1 MGFREVGRA
10 DRETGSHWALPS
22 LSVFCTVYIVDEY
35 FCEFS
40 TCFYIECLFC
50 RFRQIFYY
58 RLKTPSAIHL
68 YVLRESCITYI
79 CLVALSRSALAEII
93 LAEDMIKA
101 MIATNPTANHERLVT
116 NQLTDFQVL
125 TAIATWQRRSVLK
138 AVVVF
143 IVSI

>member
-1 MGFREVGRA
+1 MNQC
-10 DRETGSHWALPS
+10 S
-22 LSVFCTVYIVDEY
+22 
-35 FCEFS
+35 
-40 TCFYIECLFC
+40 FC

-101 MIATNPTANHERLVT
+101 MITTNPRANHERLVT